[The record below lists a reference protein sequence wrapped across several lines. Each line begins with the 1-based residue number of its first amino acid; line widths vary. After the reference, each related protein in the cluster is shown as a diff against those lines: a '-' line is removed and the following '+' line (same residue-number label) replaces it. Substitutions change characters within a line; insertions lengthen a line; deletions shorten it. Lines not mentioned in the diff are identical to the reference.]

1 MSLRYLLDTNIISD
15 LVRRPQGQV
24 ASRIAEV
31 SEDSVCTSIIV
42 AAELRCGAEKS
53 GSKQLSQRVDLLL
66 SALEV
71 LPLEP
76 PTDHRYAKL
85 RHHLTRQGSPIGP
98 NDLLIAA
105 HANSSA
111 SRPCALRTGYWSER
125 TASHEAHGRS
135 GKDNHR
141 LRPAVRGFV
150 SGGGGGFDIQVDN
163 RPDVERIR

>member
-15 LVRRPQGQV
+15 LVRRPQGEV
-24 ASRIAEV
+24 ANRIAEV
-31 SEDSVCTSIIV
+31 GEDSVCTSVIV
-42 AAELRCGAEKS
+42 AAELRYGAEKS

-85 RHHLTRQGSPIGP
+85 RHHLTRQGTPIGP

-105 HANSSA
+105 QVLAAELTLITANTREFERVPS
-111 SRPCALRTGYWSER
+111 LR
-125 TASHEAHGRS
+125 
-135 GKDNHR
+135 
-141 LRPAVRGFV
+141 
-150 SGGGGGFDIQVDN
+150 
-163 RPDVERIR
+163 VENWLLE